1 MTKNTLKGNQ
11 KSRVTSYNLEVSR
24 PQPRKRSVS
33 PDTKRYALK
42 TVSKKPVGNTRKKTN
57 QNQYNNIK
65 KTSRKKSNA
74 VNENG
79 ILKYLIVVTCTIF
92 TFGSLGFGYTLR
104 YANKWQE
111 LMSEESGIPNTL
123 IQGQE
128 VIKQE
133 MMKELRINN

>member
-1 MTKNTLKGNQ
+1 MTKNTLKENQ

-24 PQPRKRSVS
+24 PQSRKRSVP

-42 TVSKKPVGNTRKKTN
+42 TVNKKPVGNMRQKPSPT
-57 QNQYNNIK
+57 QHHSIK
-65 KTSRKKSNA
+65 KTSQQKNNT
-74 VNENG
+74 VNQSG
-79 ILKYLIVVTCTIF
+79 TLKYLIVITSTII

-104 YANKWQE
+104 YAHQWQE
-111 LMSEESGIPNTL
+111 LMSEESVIPNAL

-133 MMKELRINN
+133 MMKELTINN